1 MKAQSMTK
9 VQITAAMVA
18 IGDELLSGR
27 TKDKNIAHLAAFLN
41 VKGIELREVR
51 IVADDEDAII
61 EAINTLRAR
70 NNYVFTSGGIGPTH
84 DDITSDAIAK
94 AFGVGIGYHNEA
106 YALLEAF
113 YKIRNIEYTTAR
125 KKMARIPDGAS
136 LIENK
141 VSVAPGFIMENVF
154 VMAGVPSVFNAMIL
168 AIEPELKGGAKML
181 STSVDCQLG
190 EGTIGDPLAQ
200 IALDHPQVSIGSYPR
215 FEDKKYS
222 TQIVIRS
229 HTQSDLDLATKSV
242 KAMLCQLQ

>member
-1 MKAQSMTK
+1 MTTT
-9 VQITAAMVA
+9 QITAAMVA

-61 EAINTLRAR
+61 EAVNTLRAQ
-70 NNYVFTSGGIGPTH
+70 NDYLFTSGGIGPTH

-94 AFGVGIGYHNEA
+94 AFGVGIGYHDEA
-106 YALLEAF
+106 YRLLEEF
-113 YKIRNIEYTTAR
+113 YKNRNIEYTTAR
-125 KKMARIPDGAS
+125 KKMARIPEGAN

-141 VSVAPGFIMENVF
+141 VSVAPGFAMENVY

-168 AIEPELKGGAKML
+168 AIEPELKGGAIML
-181 STSVDCQLG
+181 SATVDCQLG

-215 FEDKKYS
+215 FENDKYS

-229 HTQSDLDLATKSV
+229 HMQSDLDLATDAV
-242 KAMLCQLQ
+242 KTMLMHL